1 MNIYILIILLFVIVL
16 FILFIVFT
24 HIAREQDDRA
34 YQDKLDE
41 LYKQLQTGKITLGQY
56 HELRMDLEVRYG
68 RTQRDR
74 GVV

>member
-24 HIAREQDDRA
+24 HIVREQDDRA

-41 LYKQLQTGKITLGQY
+41 FYKQLQTGKIA
-56 HELRMDLEVRYG
+56 LRSISRIKDG
-68 RTQRDR
+68 S
-74 GVV
+74 